1 MIRPSLLSQ
10 VKLEKEGKVN
20 TNVIKVPIFSSAS
33 CSIRTVHQD
42 PILQW
47 EFSQEHSN
55 QAASLTEVFQF
66 IPSIK
71 HTTPSPRSPVNNS
84 SLPQTVRDSQ
94 TRPLHSASLTQI
106 SSHSRNTDISSNL
119 SN

>member
-10 VKLEKEGKVN
+10 VELEKEGKVN
-20 TNVIKVPIFSSAS
+20 TNVVKVPISSSAS
-33 CSIRTVHQD
+33 CSIGTVHQD
-42 PILQW
+42 PILQ
-47 EFSQEHSN
+47 EPSN
-55 QAASLTEVFQF
+55 QAASLTEVLQF
-66 IPSIK
+66 ILSVK

-84 SLPQTVRDSQ
+84 SLPQTFRDTQ

-106 SSHSRNTDISSNL
+106 SSHSQNTDISSNL